1 MRMRAP
7 KYVSTLWFEP
17 TGAAR
22 HTPCRRE
29 ASGGRVRLRNLAL
42 GTVQADLSEKL
53 YRTLLANGFIRPL
66 DEVPTLPSNRR
77 IKVPA
82 ERG

>member
-1 MRMRAP
+1 MRAP
-7 KYVSTLWFEP
+7 KYVTTLWFEP

-29 ASGGRVRLRNLAL
+29 QADGRVRLRNLAL
-42 GTVQADLSEKL
+42 GTIQADLSEKL
-53 YRTLLANGFIRPL
+53 YRTLLANGYIRPL

-77 IKVPA
+77 TKLPA

>member
-1 MRMRAP
+1 MRAP

-29 ASGGRVRLRNLAL
+29 SSDGRVRLRNLAL

-77 IKVPA
+77 PKLAPS
-82 ERG
+82 RD

>member
-1 MRMRAP
+1 MRAP
-7 KYVSTLWFEP
+7 KYVTTLWFEP

-29 ASGGRVRLRNLAL
+29 AGGGRVRLRNLAL

-66 DEVPTLPSNRR
+66 DEVPTLPSNRK

-82 ERG
+82 TRD